1 MNKINTLESRNSTP
15 KTHDARE
22 LIGSES
28 NPKVAKII
36 LDKTTYLLKITKQNK
51 LILTKWINQIKIQ
64 EQ

>member
-51 LILTKWINQIKIQ
+51 LILTK
-64 EQ
+64 